1 VRLRRRSHDFARAY
15 YDEVHYSPASIGD
28 AIHAKLAVSDPWY
41 ALVLELL
48 ERNGVADGGRALEV
62 GCGLGGFSQRLEQ
75 LLVEHGGHVV
85 GADFSVSALG
95 AARHHAGAL
104 GSSVRFVAA
113 DARRL
118 PFADRS
124 FDLVVCAETLEH
136 TFAVAR
142 CVRELHRVT
151 TPGGFV
157 AVTVPNATMAF
168 PLGLLAHAMRA
179 DQPQVLVTA
188 SRLRRHVKEAGFDVV
203 DGDGTNLF
211 RDMILNDVLSPAW
224 RARAE
229 RLGRSIARALP
240 RAAHRWAL
248 TAGTVGVLA
257 RRPTMGERPPSAEGS
272 ATRHRD
278 DDGSPT
284 L

>member
-1 VRLRRRSHDFARAY
+1 VRRHRRSHGDSRDY
-15 YDEVHYSPASIGD
+15 YDEVHYSPGSIGD

-48 ERNGVADGGRALEV
+48 ERNGVAGGGRTLEV
-62 GCGLGGFSQRLEQ
+62 GCGLGGFSQRLERR
-75 LLVEHGGHVV
+75 LEEDGGSVV
-85 GADFSVSALG
+85 GADFSLSALG
-95 AARHHAGAL
+95 AARHHAGEH

-118 PFADRS
+118 PFADQS
-124 FDLVVCAETLEH
+124 FHLVVCAETLEH

-151 TPGGFV
+151 APGGFV

-168 PLGLLAHAMRA
+168 PLGLLVHAVGA

-188 SRLRRHVKEAGFDVV
+188 SRLRRHVEDAGFDVV
-203 DGDGTNLF
+203 DGDGTNHF

-224 RARAE
+224 RSRAE
-229 RLGRSIARALP
+229 HLGRVIDRAIPRSAR
-240 RAAHRWAL
+240 RWAL
-248 TAGTVGVLA
+248 TAGTVGILA
-257 RRPTMGERPPSAEGS
+257 RRPARVSA
-272 ATRHRD
+272 
-278 DDGSPT
+278 
-284 L
+284 